1 MEDFLSLRDRKIEKE
16 QKMSSSRVARKYT
29 IRLYVFREYSTWLS
43 VIVLDINHTEYIWLS
58 TSNFS

>member
-16 QKMSSSRVARKYT
+16 QKMSSSRVARKST

-43 VIVLDINHTEYIWLS
+43 VIVLDINHTEYVWLS
-58 TSNFS
+58 ASNFS

>member
-16 QKMSSSRVARKYT
+16 QKMSSSRVARKSI

-43 VIVLDINHTEYIWLS
+43 VIVLYINHTEYIWFS
-58 TSNFS
+58 ASNFS